1 MIHAV
6 NHTENNGG
14 YKTCLVIDT
23 LPALSQSFFIF
34 FLFFFSSPV
43 ALLPLAFSSH
53 LRNVIATQIGLC
65 FLYGKQDQMS
75 EIKKRNDLKE
85 GILCGSKCTIGLN
98 ENLTTL
104 MEARWV

>member
-23 LPALSQSFFIF
+23 LPALSQSFY
-34 FLFFFSSPV
+34 LFFFSPV

-53 LRNVIATQIGLC
+53 LKNVIATQIGLC

-98 ENLTTL
+98 ENLTTS